1 MATNETP
8 DLTVTVLKEKV
19 ALLERQ
25 TFSQLLALIVISGT
39 LTGYLYRQASV
50 LHKDIDANQQ
60 VINAVNDNKKGMTDF
75 LNQLAAF
82 GQTHPD
88 FEQQIMLK
96 NGLVPPPGTK
106 K

>member
-1 MATNETP
+1 MATNESS
-8 DLTVTVLKEKV
+8 DLSVSLLTEKV

-25 TFSQLLALIVISGT
+25 SLSQLLALIVVSGT
-39 LTGYLYRQASV
+39 LTVYLYRQSSI
-50 LHKDIDANQQ
+50 LHKQIDADQQ
-60 VINAVNDNKKGMTDF
+60 IINAVNDNRKGISDF
-75 LNQLAAF
+75 LNALAAF

-88 FEQQIMLK
+88 FEQQIMIK

>member
-1 MATNETP
+1 MATNEP
-8 DLTVTVLKEKV
+8 SDLSVSILKEKV

-25 TFSQLLALIVISGT
+25 SFSLLLALIVVSGT
-39 LTGYLYRQASV
+39 LTGYLYRQASI

-60 VINAVNDNKKGMTDF
+60 IINAVQDNRKGMSDF
-75 LNQLAAF
+75 LNELGAF

-88 FEQQIMLK
+88 FEQQIMIK

>member
-25 TFSQLLALIVISGT
+25 TFSQLLALIVVSGT
-39 LTGYLYRQASV
+39 LTGYLYRQASI
-50 LHKDIDANQQ
+50 LHKDIAANQQ

>member
-88 FEQQIMLK
+88 FEQQVLVK
-96 NGLVPPPGTK
+96 NGLVPPPGSK

>member
-88 FEQQIMLK
+88 FEQQIMIK
-96 NGLVPPPGTK
+96 NGLVPPPGSK

>member
-1 MATNETP
+1 MATNESS
-8 DLTVTVLKEKV
+8 DLAVSVLKEKV

-25 TFSQLLALIVISGT
+25 YFSLLLALIVVSGT
-39 LTGYLYRQASV
+39 LTGYLYRQASI

-60 VINAVNDNKKGMTDF
+60 VINAVNENRKGMSDF

-88 FEQQIMLK
+88 FEQQIMIK
-96 NGLVPPPGTK
+96 NGLIPPPAAK

>member
-1 MATNETP
+1 MATNESP
-8 DLTVTVLKEKV
+8 DLAVSILKEKV

-25 TFSQLLALIVISGT
+25 YFSQLLALIVVSGT

-60 VINAVNDNKKGMTDF
+60 IINAVNDNRKGMADF
-75 LNQLAAF
+75 LNELGAY

-88 FEQQIMLK
+88 FEQQVMIK
-96 NGLVPPPGTK
+96 NGLVPAPAPK

>member
-1 MATNETP
+1 MATNEST
-8 DLTVTVLKEKV
+8 DLSVSVLKEKV

-25 TFSQLLALIVISGT
+25 SFSLLLALIVVSGT

-75 LNQLAAF
+75 LNALAAY

-96 NGLVPPPGTK
+96 NGLVPPPGAK

>member
-82 GQTHPD
+82 DQTHPD

-96 NGLVPPPGTK
+96 NGLVPPPGAK